1 MTFFI
6 NIFRGFVLSVILEQR
21 QWYWLRAVCGWL
33 WCVFQMKKA
42 KKLIRIFFLCGL
54 LIWVWNDIWS
64 LFKHKYQPNAVAPTW
79 LWTFRY
85 LRKTDAC
92 LENGKMFEIPLLD
105 VLTAIWEEQTLFFF
119 LISSTSALPQ
129 TPPFIWSFKIHKLWL
144 GDYFY
149 THCL

>member
-42 KKLIRIFFLCGL
+42 KKLIRIFFYVACSSGFEMTSEVSLNINTSLMPLHQPGCELSGIFGKQTPAWKMAKCLKSLCSMSSL
-54 LIWVWNDIWS
+54 LYERS
-64 LFKHKYQPNAVAPTW
+64 RHF
-79 LWTFRY
+79 
-85 LRKTDAC
+85 
-92 LENGKMFEIPLLD
+92 
-105 VLTAIWEEQTLFFF
+105 FFF